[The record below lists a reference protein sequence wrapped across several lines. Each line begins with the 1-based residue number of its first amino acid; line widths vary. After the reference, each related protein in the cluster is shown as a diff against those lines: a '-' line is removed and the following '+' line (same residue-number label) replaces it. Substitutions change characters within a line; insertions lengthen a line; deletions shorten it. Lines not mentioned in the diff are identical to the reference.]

1 MLRVLGGEVEERQQ
15 HVGVLLQ
22 RHQGLRVLRTILD
35 REPPDGLAHLRAG
48 LGVHHLAQR
57 GLHAQLE
64 ALRELIDD
72 VAELVEPV
80 ALLARSLKPPPEGLR
95 WALLG
100 LVGPHSRPKH
110 GQTLW
115 PRDAR

>member
-1 MLRVLGGEVEERQQ
+1 MLPVLGGEVEERQQ

-64 ALRELIDD
+64 ALRELIED
-72 VAELVEPV
+72 VAELVEQ
-80 ALLARSLKPPPEGLR
+80 
-95 WALLG
+95 
-100 LVGPHSRPKH
+100 SRCSRVL
-110 GQTLW
+110 GQTLGFW
-115 PRDAR
+115 AAVRDAASPAARPIPG

>member
-1 MLRVLGGEVEERQQ
+1 MLPVLGGEVEERQQ

-35 REPPDGLAHLRAG
+35 REPPDGLAHLRVG
-48 LGVHHLAQR
+48 LGVNHLAQR

-64 ALRELIDD
+64 ALRELIED

-80 ALLARSLKPPPEGLR
+80 ALLAGPRPDAR
-95 WALLG
+95 LLG
-100 LVGPHSRPKH
+100 GGAGCSVPSRTTNSWVKS
-110 GQTLW
+110 G
-115 PRDAR
+115 